1 MHRGFM
7 GSIFI
12 IEEKC
17 GENPAGTKRRQQEP
31 KVDKSFN
38 AHSHASLKI
47 SLKFYFCM

>member
-17 GENPAGTKRRQQEP
+17 GENPAGTKVKYKRSNVYFAGADMQQS
-31 KVDKSFN
+31 KG
-38 AHSHASLKI
+38 ALAYL
-47 SLKFYFCM
+47 CR